1 MTLVSDNGEI
11 ADSLSISAA
20 LCVDAN
26 GYDRLTVVLR
36 YLAVGLVDQ
45 AVRVRLVSPDPRIES
60 LVLGPI
66 QSLVHLPISWP
77 SAGKRIGQVI
87 EALSHQPPTVVHALT
102 CGSYR
107 VAAAVAAAFDAD
119 LVLQVTSLT
128 DCDSLAPFISRRVG
142 RYLALTRP
150 LAAVLEDQLQI
161 SEESIVVVHPG
172 ILTSQQIACF
182 AQPEREP
189 AILCN
194 APLEKGSGV
203 DRLIEAA
210 EMLQKRNHA
219 LLVFLLGRGSRESA
233 LRRSVR
239 RRNLSSCI
247 SFAQPLGDSSPA
259 MHSADIFVRPIS
271 DTTFDVSVLRA
282 MGAGMAV
289 VSLSASICDYLRPG
303 ETAMVCSESS
313 AESLA
318 NAIEQ
323 LLTDRALARRFAP
336 AGMEYVRAHHGVSG
350 MGEGVADVYRK
361 LALSRATFSITE

>member
-1 MTLVSDNGEI
+1 MTPVSDSDETT
-11 ADSLSISAA
+11 DSLSISAA
-20 LCVDAN
+20 LCVDAH

-66 QSLVHLPISWP
+66 QSLVHLPISWL

-87 EALSHQPPTVVHALT
+87 EALTHQPPTVVHALT

-119 LVLQVTSLT
+119 LVLQVTSLA
-128 DCDSLAPFISRRVG
+128 DCDTLAPFISRRVG
-142 RYLALTRP
+142 RYIALTRP
-150 LAAVLEDQLQI
+150 LAAVLEEQLQI
-161 SEESIVVVHPG
+161 PEDSIAVVHPG

-182 AQPEREP
+182 AQPERKP
-189 AILCN
+189 AILCS
-194 APLEKGSGV
+194 APLEKDSGV
-203 DRLIEAA
+203 DRLIEATA
-210 EMLQKRNHA
+210 MLQKRNHA
-219 LLVFLLGRGSRESA
+219 LLVFLLGRGSWESA
-233 LRRSVR
+233 LRRYVR
-239 RRNLSSCI
+239 QRNLSSCI

-259 MHSADIFVRPIS
+259 MHSADIFVVPVS
-271 DTTFDVSVLRA
+271 GTTFDVSVLRA

-289 VSLSASICDYLRPG
+289 VSFRNPISDYLCSQ
-303 ETAMVCSESS
+303 ETALVCGESS
-313 AESLA
+313 AESVA

-323 LLTDRALARRFAP
+323 LLTDRALARRIAT

-361 LALSRATFSITE
+361 LALARATFSITE